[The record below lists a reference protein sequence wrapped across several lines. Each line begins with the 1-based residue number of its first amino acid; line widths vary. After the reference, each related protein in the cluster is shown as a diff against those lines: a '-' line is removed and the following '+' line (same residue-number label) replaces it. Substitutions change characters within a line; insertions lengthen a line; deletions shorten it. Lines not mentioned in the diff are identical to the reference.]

1 MVTCTVQVKRIHVC
15 WLLTIDLFLA
25 WYLIQHYQR
34 AHGIKM
40 YSTCLNEKPSVND
53 NPVLSMNNGPVPM
66 DSSML
71 NIDLGLLEAALKDVT
86 SANRSLTSS
95 TTFAS
100 NQLIAAANAARSVQQ
115 QQSLSSRTTTE
126 SGCLP
131 AGVHS
136 KVNLPL
142 STLASSVP
150 NSPYPS
156 LLQEV
161 AHRSSSIVR
170 LLSEVAKQQSCKT
183 CANDKTNNDTISL
196 TDTPFL
202 TPKAIDVTTSR
213 VSSIRNKI
221 YLFIYSSF
229 IVGRK

>member
-1 MVTCTVQVKRIHVC
+1 
-15 WLLTIDLFLA
+15 
-25 WYLIQHYQR
+25 
-34 AHGIKM
+34 M
-40 YSTCLNEKPSVND
+40 YSTCLNGNPSVND
-53 NPVLSMNNGPVPM
+53 NPVSSMNNGPLPT

-86 SANRSLTSS
+86 SSNRSLTSS

-115 QQSLSSRTTTE
+115 QQQQQQSLSSRTTTD
-126 SGCLP
+126 SGCLS

-136 KVNLPL
+136 KVNAPL
-142 STLASSVP
+142 STLASSIP
-150 NSPYPS
+150 NSSYPS

-170 LLSEVAKQQSCKT
+170 LLNEVAKQQSCKT
-183 CANDKTNNDTISL
+183 CGKDKTNNDTILL
-196 TDTPFL
+196 TDTQFL

-213 VSSIRNKI
+213 VSLDFCFKKKKKMFD
-221 YLFIYSSF
+221 LFF
-229 IVGRK
+229 FLLL